1 MAGGSRLLFILVGVD
16 VALGRTIT
24 LLTFDIKKK
33 SLSALKF
40 DVAFIA
46 LCRNEAD
53 LRYLPLRTRRTWLAA
68 IADAKSGAVIAF
80 LPVKLE
86 TK

>member
-1 MAGGSRLLFILVGVD
+1 MAGGSRLLFILVGVV

-40 DVAFIA
+40 DVA
-46 LCRNEAD
+46 
-53 LRYLPLRTRRTWLAA
+53 
-68 IADAKSGAVIAF
+68 VIATV
-80 LPVKLE
+80 PQRS
-86 TK
+86 